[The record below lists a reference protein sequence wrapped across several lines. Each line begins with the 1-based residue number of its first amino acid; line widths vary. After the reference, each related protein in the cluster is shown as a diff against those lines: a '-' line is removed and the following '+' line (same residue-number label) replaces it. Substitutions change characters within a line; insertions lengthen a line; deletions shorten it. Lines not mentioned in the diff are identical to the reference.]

1 MAWFFANKKS
11 ESYALL
17 QSFRH
22 IPYNENP
29 TRALALNIISL
40 KCCLPSTDAID
51 RQEKIHACVWKFKVT
66 SCKHASLKST
76 RFLQKK
82 KIKVKHFSN
91 RLVHIWKCT
100 CKRNYILT
108 IKWSIQRVSC
118 KREEKNWWKIKN
130 DIDVIILMWYE
141 EAKTV

>member
-1 MAWFFANKKS
+1 MTSPGCTDTTRNPSLSWQCKS
-11 ESYALL
+11 DESTKHY
-17 QSFRH
+17 S
-22 IPYNENP
+22 
-29 TRALALNIISL
+29 LN
-40 KCCLPSTDAID
+40 CCLPSTDAID
-51 RQEKIHACVWKFKVT
+51 RWEKFTYAYEGT
-66 SCKHASLKST
+66 RSPHASTLHWNPLGFCK
-76 RFLQKK
+76 KK